1 MAQKLLIYIKKH
13 WDFLMYM
20 VFGVLTTLINYIVF
34 LPCMYVVGLSATVSN
49 IIAWVAAV
57 AFAYVTNKPFVFH
70 STDWSLKTVGP
81 ELSKFLSC
89 RVASGVME
97 TVIMMVCVDLLG
109 WNGALWKIIANVLV
123 IIVNYIGSKL
133 LVFKK
138 SN

>member
-20 VFGVLTTLINYIVF
+20 VFGVLTTLVNYIVF
-34 LPCMYVVGLSATVSN
+34 LPCMYVVGLTATVSN